1 MVIKMSSPPNSLRE
15 QLGATKNKP
24 LFEITVRRDPYF
36 TAGGSEP
43 CGSKCPTGGHAN
55 SQQGHGQGPVQGAQ
69 QTHFIVSLPVYLE
82 KRAAEFGRRVWGAP
96 GEREGGRGEGLG
108 LC

>member
-1 MVIKMSSPPNSLRE
+1 MSSPPNSLRE

-82 KRAAEFGRRVWGAP
+82 KRAAEFGRGVWGAP